1 MSLNFNVDKHQKNQ
15 ELRDRIRKVIR
26 GMLRFDLLH
35 FQRTLLE
42 DTLANLHPVTTGTN
56 IVRLKIGVDYH
67 WDDRTHSKRKNRVI
81 CAFVILRQLI
91 NNWWDYLLDG
101 ADESLMPDEFELE
114 EYLGELELYV
124 EDGLDAYVIA
134 GDERQGYWLMTKADY
149 QEAME
154 EVR

>member
-56 IVRLKIGVDYH
+56 IVRLQIGADVHRSDV
-67 WDDRTHSKRKNRVI
+67 THSERKNKVI
-81 CAFVILRQLI
+81 CTFVMLRQLI
-91 NNWWDYLLDG
+91 INWWDYLLDG
-101 ADESLMPDEFELE
+101 TDESLKSD
-114 EYLGELELYV
+114 EYLEDYLGDLELYV

-149 QEAME
+149 QEALE

>member
-1 MSLNFNVDKHQKNQ
+1 MSLNFDIDKHGKDQ

-42 DTLANLHPVTTGTN
+42 NTLANLHPVTTGTN
-56 IVRLKIGVDYH
+56 IVRLQIGADVHRSDV
-67 WDDRTHSKRKNRVI
+67 THSERKNKVI
-81 CAFVILRQLI
+81 CTFVLLRQLI
-91 NNWWDYLLDG
+91 INWWDYLLDG
-101 ADESLMPDEFELE
+101 TDESLIPDGEDGDHLDKLE
-114 EYLGELELYV
+114 DIV
-124 EDGLDAYVIA
+124 KNGLDAYVIA